1 MIRIA
6 TIAAAAALAAG
17 LSAPGPAAANAPSNA
32 CQGRVF
38 VDTVYQNGM
47 GGNQFEYYFHL
58 RNGTGQRLQ
67 ADVAFSGF
75 PHDVRLDAA
84 ERTGLRM
91 DAYATLSRLKFGSG
105 TNGNIG
111 MQTVRVAYDGAASHG
126 PTIRVRNC
134 RAW

>member
-1 MIRIA
+1 MTRFA
-6 TIAAAAALAAG
+6 TLAAAAALAAG
-17 LSAPGPAAANAPSNA
+17 FATPGTASASANACN
-32 CQGRVF
+32 GRVF

-47 GGNQFEYYFHL
+47 GGNQFDYYFHL

-67 ADVAFSGF
+67 ADVTFSGF
-75 PHDVRLDAA
+75 PHNARLDAA
-84 ERTGLRM
+84 ERRALRM
-91 DAYATLSRLKFGSG
+91 DPYATLSRLKFGSG

-111 MQTVRVAYDGAASHG
+111 SQTVRVVYDGQASHG